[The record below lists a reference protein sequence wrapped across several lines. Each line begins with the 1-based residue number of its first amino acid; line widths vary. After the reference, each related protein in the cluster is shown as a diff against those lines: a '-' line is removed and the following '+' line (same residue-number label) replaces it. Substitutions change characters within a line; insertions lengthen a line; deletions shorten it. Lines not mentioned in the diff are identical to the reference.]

1 MADDPLLFRGA
12 STHSLDD
19 KSRLNVPKRFKDILA
34 ETTADYVLTASPDG
48 CLLLTT
54 TVQLERWAE
63 ELGGGSPADE
73 SDRRNKR
80 RALLGHAEPVKP
92 DSAGRLLL
100 PEMSRT
106 WIGLDASQKE
116 VVLVGI
122 GEAIEIWSSD
132 GWRDRRVEI
141 LSSSFHTHGVESKA
155 G

>member
-1 MADDPLLFRGA
+1 MAEIPMMFRGA

-19 KSRLNVPKRFKDILA
+19 KSRLNVPKRFKDTLMEGSA
-34 ETTADYVLTASPDG
+34 EFVLTASPDG

-54 TVQLERWAE
+54 TDQLASWAE

-80 RALLGHAEPVKP
+80 RALLGHAETVRP

-100 PEMSRT
+100 PEMSRS
-106 WIGLDASQKE
+106 WIGLDANRKE
-116 VVLVGI
+116 VVLVGT
-122 GEAIEIWSSD
+122 GEAIEIWSGD
-132 GWRDRRVEI
+132 GWAERRKAI
-141 LSSSFHTHGVESKA
+141 LSSSFQHDEVESKA